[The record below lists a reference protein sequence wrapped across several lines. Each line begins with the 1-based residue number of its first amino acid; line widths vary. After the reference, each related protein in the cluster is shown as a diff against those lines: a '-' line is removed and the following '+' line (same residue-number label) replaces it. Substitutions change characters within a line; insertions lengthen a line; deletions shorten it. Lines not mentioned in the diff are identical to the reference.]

1 MKKAFPFDFFYV
13 FITLLLSFVIV
24 HTTYTIV
31 VRPSAEAVLSH
42 QREVWATDPLAR
54 MPRSMMVIL
63 HDFEPEGCFVLA
75 VWAGFILSW
84 RQWLVWREQRT
95 LEHDFVA
102 LKEGEVV
109 FPDDVRE
116 FSRQIEKLPE
126 AEQQRFLPRA
136 ITVALNRFGA
146 TRSVQHAADAAREE
160 CEFQASRLDAE
171 LSMIRFTV
179 WAIPAVGFVG
189 TVRGI
194 GAALQEAQRAAAGD
208 VTGVTQGLGIT
219 FNSTL
224 VALSLTIVVMF
235 FLHQIQLSQDRLV
248 LDTKRKVDNTLIRHL
263 RER

>member
-1 MKKAFPFDFFYV
+1 MKKAFPFDFFYAL
-13 FITLLLSFVIV
+13 ITLLISFTIT
-24 HTTYTIV
+24 HAAYTIV
-31 VRPSAEAVLSH
+31 VRPNSEAVLAH
-42 QREVWATDPLAR
+42 QREVWAKNPLAS
-54 MPRSMMVIL
+54 MPRSIWVIM
-63 HDFEPEGCFVLA
+63 HDHEPEACFVLA
-75 VWAGFILSW
+75 IWAGFILGW
-84 RQWLVWREQRT
+84 RQYIVLRERKS
-95 LEHDFVA
+95 LEQDFIG
-102 LKEGEVV
+102 LKDGEVV

-116 FSRQIEKLPE
+116 FSRLIEKLP
-126 AEQQRFLPRA
+126 AEQQQRFLPRA
-136 ITVALNRFGA
+136 LKVAMNRFAA
-146 TRSVQHAADAAREE
+146 THSVQHAADAAREE
-160 CEFQASRLDAE
+160 CEFEASKLDAE

-224 VALSLTIVVMF
+224 VALTLAILVMF

-248 LDTKRKVDNTLIRHL
+248 LDTKSKVDNTLIRHL

>member
-1 MKKAFPFDFFYV
+1 MKKTFPFAFFYTL
-13 FITLLLSFVIV
+13 ISLLLSFTLV
-24 HTTYTIV
+24 HGAYTIV
-31 VRPSAEAVLSH
+31 VRPSAEAILEH
-42 QREVWATDPLAR
+42 QKEVWAKDPMAR
-54 MPRSMMVIL
+54 MPRSVMVIL
-63 HDFEPEGCFVLA
+63 HDYEPEACFVLA
-75 VWAGFILSW
+75 VWAGFILGW
-84 RQWLVWREQRT
+84 RQWLVSREHTHLTQ
-95 LEHDFVA
+95 DFIA
-102 LKEGEVV
+102 LKDGEVV

-116 FSRQIEKLPE
+116 FTRQIERLPE
-126 AEQQRFLPRA
+126 TAQLAFLPRA
-136 ITVALNRFGA
+136 LKVALNRFGA

-160 CEFQASRLDAE
+160 CEFEASRLDAE

-224 VALSLTIVVMF
+224 VALSLTILVMF

-248 LDTKRKVDNTLIRHL
+248 LDTKRKVDDTLIRYL

>member
-1 MKKAFPFDFFYV
+1 MKKTFPFGFFYAL
-13 FITLLLSFVIV
+13 ITLLLSFTIV
-24 HTTYTIV
+24 HGVYTIV
-31 VRPSAEAVLSH
+31 VRPSAEATLQH
-42 QREVWATDPLAR
+42 QQEVWAKDPLAR
-54 MPRSMMVIL
+54 MPRSVMVIL
-63 HDFEPEGCFVLA
+63 HEYEPEGCFVLA
-75 VWAGFILSW
+75 VWAGFILGW
-84 RQWLVWREQRT
+84 RQWLVSREHRA
-95 LEHDFVA
+95 LGSSFIS

-116 FSRQIEKLPE
+116 FTRQLERLPDTT
-126 AEQQRFLPRA
+126 QRRFLPRA
-136 ITVALNRFGA
+136 LRVALDRFAA

-160 CEFQASRLDAE
+160 CEFEAAHLDAE

-194 GAALQEAQRAAAGD
+194 GNALQEAQRAAAGD

-219 FNSTL
+219 FNATL
-224 VALSLTIVVMF
+224 VALTLTILVMY

-248 LDTKRKVDNTLIRHL
+248 LDTKRTVDESLIRHL